1 VEVNWGKEGYVGTA
15 EEKKEIRWHGGD

>member
-15 EEKKEIRWHGGD
+15 GEKKEIRWHGGD